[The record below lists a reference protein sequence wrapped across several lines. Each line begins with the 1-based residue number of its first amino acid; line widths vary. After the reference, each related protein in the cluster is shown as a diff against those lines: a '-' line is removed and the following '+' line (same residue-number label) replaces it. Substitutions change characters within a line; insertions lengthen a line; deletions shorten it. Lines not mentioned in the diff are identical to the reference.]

1 MSTSLLPRPKRVALA
16 AVLAA
21 LLSGL
26 LAAGTVIVLGNS
38 VSAGK
43 SLSASAI
50 IALCGGD
57 TKCQAGYVV
66 DSVAVISPTPTADQM
81 LKGLNL
87 ASEIT
92 AKETGGCHSLTH
104 EVGRLAF
111 TRFGDAVL
119 DVHTEDCGAGFT
131 HGWMIALTESLSV
144 PEATKLLVKYCKK
157 DSGEVGCIHG
167 IGHAFGQQA
176 LPALEMQ
183 ELCTQ
188 IASATT
194 IIQPTRTPLNG
205 CVAGWVMD
213 STHPVKWSSMEG
225 NTEVEKLCEP
235 LTGEAS
241 EVCLAMGLRRWA
253 EAVSP
258 DNTPRLEY
266 FSNHCKSVVK
276 SAEISGDQMPIL
288 VCLSYFGEAVM
299 KNPGST
305 IPDPVAAA
313 KKANIFCNIPHHDL
327 CIAAIKSSLAV
338 DANGSQDGTEKFCS
352 LLSPNLSAVCKLRKQ

>member
-1 MSTSLLPRPKRVALA
+1 
-16 AVLAA
+16 
-21 LLSGL
+21 
-26 LAAGTVIVLGNS
+26 
-38 VSAGK
+38 
-43 SLSASAI
+43 
-50 IALCGGD
+50 
-57 TKCQAGYVV
+57 
-66 DSVAVISPTPTADQM
+66 M

-104 EVGRLAF
+104 EVGRLSF

-188 IASATT
+188 IASSTT

-205 CVAGWVMD
+205 CVAGWVME
-213 STHPVKWSSMEG
+213 STHPINWSSKEG
-225 NTEVEKLCEP
+225 NTEVGKLCEP

-241 EVCLAMGLRRWA
+241 EVCSAMGLRRWA
-253 EAVSP
+253 EATSP
-258 DNTPRLEY
+258 DNAPRLEY

-276 SAEISGDQMPIL
+276 RAEISGDKMPIL

-299 KNPGST
+299 KNPGRT
-305 IPDPVAAA
+305 IPDPAAA
-313 KKANIFCNIPHHDL
+313 AEKANRFCDTPYGEI
-327 CIAAIKSSLAV
+327 CISAIANSIAV
-338 DANGSQDGTEKFCS
+338 DANGSQSSTEKFCS
-352 LLSPNLSAVCKLRKQ
+352 IIKPGLATACKSRKQ